1 MSEEMEPPSD
11 VIAGEVEES
20 EVEVIEIDSDQ
31 DD

>member
-11 VIAGEVEES
+11 LTAGDVEEADID
-20 EVEVIEIDSDQ
+20 VIEIDSDQ